1 MQILIDT
8 DPGIDDAIA
17 LLLALQCP
25 DLDVV
30 GITTVAGNVGLEQ
43 ATRNAAGL
51 LQLAERTDI
60 PLHYGAAGPLSG
72 PSRSSAAHGLDGL
85 GGVALPHDRVEAAPD
100 AARFIVDTVNA
111 NPGVVTLVTIGP
123 LTNLALALELDPGL
137 AGKTGGLMMMGGAE
151 GAGNIT
157 PSAEFNFWCDP
168 PAAQRVLAAGFPNPI
183 MVGLD
188 ATHQAFM
195 SPGVREL
202 LYQIDHQQARFI
214 FQITRE
220 YADYYWR
227 THRQVGA
234 ELCDVL
240 AIALLS
246 RPQLVKLVD
255 AHVEIST
262 NGITEGRSVVARTDR
277 FRDLAPN
284 AKVATSDVA
293 TREFFEFLLTTLFP
307 DDRGDIVRVLD
318 HEYRR

>member
-111 NPGVVTLVTIGP
+111 NPGEVTLVTIGP

-202 LYQIDHQQARFI
+202 LYRTFHLPDHARV
-214 FQITRE
+214 RRLLL
-220 YADYYWR
+220 ADAPPGRGRVVRCAGHCAIEPPTAGEAGGRPCGDQHPRYY
-227 THRQVGA
+227 
-234 ELCDVL
+234 
-240 AIALLS
+240 
-246 RPQLVKLVD
+246 
-255 AHVEIST
+255 
-262 NGITEGRSVVARTDR
+262 
-277 FRDLAPN
+277 
-284 AKVATSDVA
+284 
-293 TREFFEFLLTTLFP
+293 
-307 DDRGDIVRVLD
+307 
-318 HEYRR
+318 